1 MEDEFETMLAQFE
14 ELELTGAQ
22 VSASEVVEV
31 QSIENNQSQDIIEP
45 ILNND
50 IIELKEAIE
59 EIIVEEPVVELS
71 FFGKI
76 TKLLE
81 EIYPDRWDIVD
92 EFRAID
98 AFALGHSKTV
108 LIKFDTLNLT
118 NTLDHKHTVDNLYVA
133 LNFRKAG
140 DDKYT
145 FYGKMYGCRET
156 VTYAEY
162 CSNYRHSHI
171 RTGKAGFGDFC
182 VGSGSDMSDLLNGL
196 AVEWN
201 IVRFEVLLYQLMD
214 YLAWESLEGV
224 PFITISR
231 IVERSNDDSNYAN
244 LIDKQSALQK
254 FVNIQLKQ
262 LKYTLPIKLEKTVR
276 GVDYIS
282 INQLDEIYLTTLA
295 TCTSKLV
302 CRQPNGEYGYK
313 QSSVNNRDITKI
325 NEGLK
330 TDRVF
335 KFKGKDV
342 IYQIKL
348 KTDSIEDNNNV
359 VLYPEPGIVNYVTDK
374 LTLWINDYYNNI
386 EHL

>member
-14 ELELTGAQ
+14 ELEITGAQ

-31 QSIENNQSQDIIEP
+31 QSIDNNQSQDITEP
-45 ILNND
+45 ILDTD
-50 IIELKEAIE
+50 ILELKEAIE
-59 EIIVEEPVVELS
+59 EPIVELS
-71 FFGKI
+71 FFEKI
-76 TKLLE
+76 AKLLE

-92 EFRAID
+92 EFTAID
-98 AFALGHSKTV
+98 AFAVGHSKTV

-118 NTLDHKHTVDNLYVA
+118 NTYEHKHTVDNLYVA

-201 IVRFEVLLYQLMD
+201 IVRFEALLYQLMD

-224 PFITISR
+224 PFAKMNA
-231 IVERSNDDSNYAN
+231 IVESSNNDRNYAN

-262 LKYTLPIKLEKTVR
+262 LKYTLPIKLEKTFR

-282 INQLDEIYLTTLA
+282 INKFDETYLTTLA

-302 CRQPNGEYGYK
+302 CRQPNGEYGYIE
-313 QSSVNNRDITKI
+313 SAVTNIDITKI
-325 NEGLK
+325 NKDLK
-330 TDRVF
+330 RDIVF
-335 KFKGKDV
+335 KFKGEDV
-342 IYQIKL
+342 TYQIKL
-348 KTDSIEDNNNV
+348 KTESIEDTKKV
-359 VLYPEPGIVNYVTDK
+359 VLYPEPRIVDYITNK

>member
-1 MEDEFETMLAQFE
+1 MEDEFEIMLAQFE
-14 ELELTGAQ
+14 ELEATGAQ

-31 QSIENNQSQDIIEP
+31 QSIDNNQSQDITEP
-45 ILNND
+45 ILDTD
-50 IIELKEAIE
+50 ILELKEAIE
-59 EIIVEEPVVELS
+59 EPIVELS
-71 FFGKI
+71 FFEKI
-76 TKLLE
+76 AKLLE

-92 EFRAID
+92 EFKAID
-98 AFALGHSKTV
+98 AFYVGHSKTV

-118 NTLDHKHTVDNLYVA
+118 NTYEHKHTVDNLYVA

-145 FYGKMYGCRET
+145 FYGTMYGCRET

-201 IVRFEVLLYQLMD
+201 IVRFEALLYQLMD

-224 PFITISR
+224 PFAKMNA
-231 IVERSNDDSNYAN
+231 IVERSDRLTNCAN
-244 LIDKQSALQK
+244 AADMQVALQK
-254 FVNIQLKQ
+254 FINRELKEA
-262 LKYTLPIKLEKTVR
+262 KYILPIKLEKTFR

-282 INQLDEIYLTTLA
+282 INSRDENYLLRLA
-295 TCTSKLV
+295 KCTPKLV
-302 CRQPNGEYGYK
+302 CRQPNGEYTYIE
-313 QSSVNNRDITKI
+313 SVINNKEIARI
-325 NEGLK
+325 NEGLR

-335 KFKGKDV
+335 KFKGKDI

-348 KTDSIEDNNNV
+348 KTEDSEENNNIT
-359 VLYPEPGIVNYVTDK
+359 LYPEPGIVDYVTDK
-374 LTLWINDYYNNI
+374 LTIWINDYYNNI